1 MTEKSTFFTDTTAII
16 KKWREGNFEDS
27 ERSTE
32 LLMRIVF
39 DLSDVYNSAMDD
51 SRDLYLPHRRAAEVA
66 LANAVINV
74 LDLASRFDINLD
86 AAWPKWA
93 PDFGTFNQRGE
104 LLADATLAKK
114 HGLID
119 VGLITIISNLLDAHT
134 ILTEEPPAGFEVIL
148 PAGLPGGAM
157 LLANTLLELVTFAAV
172 RGYDLDVTMGELLGE
187 FTLDTTDEAGAS

>member
-39 DLSDVYNSAMDD
+39 DLSDVYNSAIDD

-119 VGLITIISNLLDAHT
+119 VGLTAIISNLLDAHT
-134 ILTEEPPAGFEVIL
+134 ILTEKPPAGFEDI
-148 PAGLPGGAM
+148 LPGGAM
-157 LLANTLLELVTFAAV
+157 LLANMLLELVTFAAV
-172 RGYDLDVTMGELLGE
+172 RGYDLDVTIGELLGE
-187 FTLDTTDEAGAS
+187 FTLDTTDEAEAS